1 MLRTVAA
8 LAATGIASTAIAG
21 SSTFFALSD
30 HPDGNAAP
38 PGYGLRFDGLF
49 AGQTGAGGGIT
60 TFSFDAFGDTIMEV
74 ASTGTGLAITITGTL
89 YGGEDA
95 GSGYG
100 FGEGS
105 YALSMSYTVG
115 VAAQGTG
122 YVVTADDP
130 ANAGT
135 LTALTGAAMGQV
147 FSIADFSSPSFQFL
161 QDDHRLGG
169 RPEAGQGFW
178 VGRGWLQGDEG
189 PTRTRDFLF
198 LGEMISGPPI
208 IPLPASGAMALAG
221 VGFVATRRRR

>member
-1 MLRTVAA
+1 MVRSIAA
-8 LAATGIASTAIAG
+8 LAALAVASVAAAG

-49 AGQTGAGGGIT
+49 AGQAGAAGGVT
-60 TFSFDAFGDTIMEV
+60 TFSFDTFGDTIMEV
-74 ASTGTGLAITITGTL
+74 ASTGSGLSISITGTL

-95 GSGYG
+95 GSSYG

-105 YALSMSYTVG
+105 YELSMSYTVG

-122 YVVTADDP
+122 YVVNAADP

-135 LTALTGAAMGQV
+135 LTGLTGVAAGQV
-147 FSIADFSSPSFQFL
+147 FNIADFASPSFQFL

-169 RPEAGQGFW
+169 HAEAGQGFW
-178 VGRGWLQGDEG
+178 VGRGWLQGDQG
-189 PTRTRDFLF
+189 PTRVRDFLF
-198 LGEMISGPPI
+198 LGEMLSGPPI
-208 IPLPASGAMALAG
+208 IPLPASGALALAG
-221 VGFVATRRRR
+221 VGLVATRRRR